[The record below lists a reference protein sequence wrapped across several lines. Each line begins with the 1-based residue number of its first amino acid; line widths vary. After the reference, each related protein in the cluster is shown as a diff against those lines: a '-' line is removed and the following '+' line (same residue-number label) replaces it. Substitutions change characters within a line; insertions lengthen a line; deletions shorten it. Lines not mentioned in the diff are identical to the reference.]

1 MSVLPNQN
9 LWLAQIIKSSTVP
22 TLDMKYETIA
32 TWCFIIGGNTFVEDA
47 TDIFSD
53 DYTIKKN

>member
-1 MSVLPNQN
+1 
-9 LWLAQIIKSSTVP
+9 
-22 TLDMKYETIA
+22 MKYETIA

-53 DYTIKKN
+53 DYMIKKN

>member
-1 MSVLPNQN
+1 
-9 LWLAQIIKSSTVP
+9 
-22 TLDMKYETIA
+22 MKYETIA

-53 DYTIKKN
+53 DLHDKKELDKPQVGGILKLKY